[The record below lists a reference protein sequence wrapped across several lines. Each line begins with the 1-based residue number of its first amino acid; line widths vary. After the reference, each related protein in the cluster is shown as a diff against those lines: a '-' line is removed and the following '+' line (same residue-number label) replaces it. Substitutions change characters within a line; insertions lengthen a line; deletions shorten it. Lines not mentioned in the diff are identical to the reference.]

1 MNRNRRQVAK
11 VEKINV
17 AVIGTGFWGKNHARA
32 YKELESTNLVAICD
46 VNAERSQAIAS
57 QFGVKAY
64 TDSAQM
70 LKDKEVEAVSVCT
83 WSTVLAQEAL
93 KSLEAGKHVLVE
105 KPMAVDSKQ
114 AEKLLKTAQENGLH
128 LTVGFLSRFIP
139 GLQHIRD
146 AVASKKIGELVC
158 ATAKRVTQWPER
170 IGDVGVIKDTAIHDI
185 DVMQYLTGE
194 DPTAVFAKT
203 GNMRHKQFEDYAH
216 IMLTYK
222 NGKSAFIES
231 NWLTPY
237 KTRTLTVTGSDA
249 ILRLDYMTQ
258 ELFIEDAKQ
267 TLQPRY
273 PVIEPLKLELQH
285 FADCI
290 TEKKKPLLT
299 GIDGLKALKIVEA
312 IMESSAKN
320 KVIKM
325 E

>member
-114 AEKLLKTAQENGLH
+114 AEKLLKKAQENGLH